1 MDVAIFGNGYLEGSN
16 FIDKVVNL
24 NEMFVIGVDGGCNY
38 LIENNIKMDLAI
50 GDFDSIKDRNLLKD
64 IETITKT
71 NMDYSDLE
79 LAVEYCLEKKFKKAY
94 LFGFTGKRSDHF
106 IFNIRMIQ
114 KMFQLGIEVYM
125 VDEFNVITLIDEEKE
140 FEKSCFKF
148 FSIVPLFEDT
158 IISITGA
165 KYNLNNQ
172 KLDMVSTLTLSN
184 EWIEEKIKII
194 TNKLI
199 LVHLIF

>member
-106 IFNIRMIQ
+106 LFNIRMIQ

-125 VDEFNVITLIDEEKE
+125 VDEFNVITFIDEEKE
-140 FEKSCFKF
+140 FKKTCFKF